1 MEKPRLEEENKIKDV
16 KNLFRLEKPKRET
29 TDTTIKDIRNLFK
42 LEKENKVIKERIIK
56 DIRVGL

>member
-29 TDTTIKDIRNLFK
+29 TIPQLKT
-42 LEKENKVIKERIIK
+42 
-56 DIRVGL
+56 